1 MGILRVILA
10 LSVVI
15 EHIHA
20 LPQRFLLGGRLAV
33 ELFFI
38 ISGFYMALVLNTKY
52 LKSRNGIR
60 AFFAAR
66 ALRIFPIYWMIL
78 FLTLVAS
85 AGSFLLRSNWGAL
98 QPFSEYK
105 STLPVGTTIGF
116 IVANIM
122 IIGQDVLLFLGF
134 DQNMNIGPVW
144 QASNNN
150 VFPYDFMLVPQMWSV
165 SLELMFYA
173 IAPFILER
181 SRIKFLIFVFLAS
194 CILKAILIFWGS
206 GASPPWDYRFFPAE
220 LCYFLG
226 GALACHAYLNGRL
239 TSASKLLSTAILG
252 SWMIGIIIYPLFPN
266 RQVIDIFYLVAMMLS
281 VPSLFNLTKTSSLD
295 SAIGELSYPI
305 YLVHL
310 LAIWIIQFGLGLSP
324 YQTMASALP
333 ITLLSGYL
341 IVRLVERPLEKY
353 RHRLATRIA
362 K

>member
-1 MGILRVILA
+1 MGILRVIFA

-52 LKSRNGIR
+52 LKSSNGIR

-105 STLPVGTTIGF
+105 NTLPVGPMIGF
-116 IVANIM
+116 ILANVI

-134 DQNMNIGPVW
+134 DQNMNIEPVW

-150 VFPYDFMLVPQMWSV
+150 VFPYDFMMVPQMWSV

-173 IAPFILER
+173 IAPFILKR

-194 CILKAILIFWGS
+194 CTLKAILILGP
-206 GASPPWDYRFFPAE
+206 GASSPWDYRFFPAE

-239 TSASKLLSTAILG
+239 TSASKLLSKAILG

-281 VPSLFNLTKTSSLD
+281 VPSIFKLTKNSSLD

-310 LAIWIIQFGLGLSP
+310 LAIWILQLGLGLSP
-324 YQTMASALP
+324 YQTMASVLP

-341 IVRLVERPLEKY
+341 IVRFVERPLDKY
-353 RHRLATRIA
+353 RHGLATRIA